1 MKITFLF
8 IPVFSLAL
16 IGCVNLRNLK
26 LMDIQKYEKL
36 CSVANQ
42 TMLQIFTL
50 DVDFAGKTYKDLG
63 NENYRIS
70 LELREDDTEIPTY
83 STTVIIPINNG
94 KATLPNIEYPKNV
107 NLELLG
113 TQHTLKEEF
122 SIFANAI
129 AHAFDIEQVKGS
141 VIIYKNEDIDN
152 VKAQSRFRMMVNSTD
167 DSKVYGWIEIT
178 QEDKNDKDSIIYK
191 IKTYYNKIKE
201 VVAVVLP
208 ELKLVSETISTFAGI
223 MKDIKATL
231 ASSTIK
237 LNSIYLFIILSI
249 LLL

>member
-8 IPVFSLAL
+8 IPLFSLAL
-16 IGCVNLRNLK
+16 IGCINLRNLK
-26 LMDIQKYEKL
+26 LMDIEKYKKL

-50 DVDFAGKTYKDLG
+50 EVDFADKTYKDLG
-63 NENYRIS
+63 NDDFRIS
-70 LELREDDTEIPTY
+70 LELREDSTEIPAY
-83 STTVIIPINNG
+83 KNAVIIPIYNG
-94 KATLPNIEYPKNV
+94 KATIPDIEYPKNV

-113 TQHTLKEEF
+113 TKHTLKEEF
-122 SIFANAI
+122 AIFANAI

-152 VKAQSRFRMMVNSTD
+152 VKAQSRFRMMINSTD
-167 DSKVYGWIEIT
+167 DSKVIGWVEIT

-201 VVAVVLP
+201 VVAVILP
-208 ELKLVSETISTFAGI
+208 ELKLVSETISTFSGI
-223 MKDIKATL
+223 IKDIKGTL
-231 ASSTIK
+231 ASSTVK
-237 LNSIYLFIILSI
+237 FNSIYLFIILSI
-249 LLL
+249 LL